1 MLTGSVSRFISQ
13 SQQETFY
20 LYIFIT
26 QHFCQKICSSYFVIS
41 FSSWMTRLDAEEA
54 AFQCSDDVYDM
65 KICHDSIICGLRN
78 GTVEIW
84 NKRTM
89 KKEFSLEEQQG
100 SVLVDANDDIG
111 MYVLQLL
118 FST

>member
-1 MLTGSVSRFISQ
+1 
-13 SQQETFY
+13 
-20 LYIFIT
+20 
-26 QHFCQKICSSYFVIS
+26 
-41 FSSWMTRLDAEEA
+41 MTRLDAEEA

-111 MYVLQLL
+111 MYVRTTITFLYLIMPCSYITTGNSEKQ
-118 FST
+118 SE

>member
-1 MLTGSVSRFISQ
+1 MLF
-13 SQQETFY
+13 TFC
-20 LYIFIT
+20 
-26 QHFCQKICSSYFVIS
+26 HFF
-41 FSSWMTRLDAEEA
+41 FSWMTRLDAEEA

>member
-1 MLTGSVSRFISQ
+1 MIKVNLFT
-13 SQQETFY
+13 
-20 LYIFIT
+20 L
-26 QHFCQKICSSYFVIS
+26 VIS
-41 FSSWMTRLDAEEA
+41 LHNIIAKKCCFHILSFPYSSWMTRLDAEEA

-100 SVLVDANDDIG
+100 SVLVDADDNIG
-111 MYVLQLL
+111 TYIA
-118 FST
+118 

>member
-1 MLTGSVSRFISQ
+1 M
-13 SQQETFY
+13 
-20 LYIFIT
+20 
-26 QHFCQKICSSYFVIS
+26 CSSHFVIS

-111 MYVLQLL
+111 MYVLRLRHSL
-118 FST
+118 SWDSLS

>member
-1 MLTGSVSRFISQ
+1 M
-13 SQQETFY
+13 
-20 LYIFIT
+20 
-26 QHFCQKICSSYFVIS
+26 CSSHFVIS

-111 MYVLQLL
+111 TYMYSIY
-118 FST
+118 FSFLYLMMPCAYITTGKSEKQTE